1 MGYAVALGGK
11 GGTGKTTIAGL
22 LIRYMLNHGMKP
34 LLAIDADSNSNLNDV
49 LGVPLEQTLSEARE
63 EMKTSVPV
71 GMTKDIFMEMKVEQA
86 LVETEGFDLIAMGRP
101 EGPGC
106 YCAANNLL
114 SSLIDRLIG
123 NYPFIVIDNE
133 AGMEHFSRLTQKDID
148 LLMLVSDPSRRGLSA
163 ACRIAELVKTLPMR
177 VSQIVLVI
185 NQVREEPESWPEDVQ
200 RVFGKEKIACL
211 PADPLISKFDLE
223 GKPTVML
230 PDDALVVRAA
240 EQLFDR
246 IFNTGINWSN
256 HILAALLLKQK
267 RRRGCFLCAARC

>member
-1 MGYAVALGGK
+1 LEVDLGYAIALGGK

-22 LIRYMLNHGMKP
+22 LIRYMLNHDMKP
-34 LLAIDADSNSNLNDV
+34 LLAIDADSNSNLNEV
-49 LGVPLEQTLSEARE
+49 LGVPLEDTLSDARE

-86 LVETEGFDLIAMGRP
+86 LVEANGFDLIAMGRP

-114 SSLIDRLIG
+114 SSLIDRLIE

-148 LLMLVSDPSRRGLSA
+148 LLILVSDPSRRGLSA
-163 ACRIAELVKTLPMR
+163 ACKIAELVKTLPMR
-177 VSQIVLVI
+177 VSKIVLVI
-185 NQVREEPESWPEDVQ
+185 NQVKEEPGIWPEDVQ
-200 RVFGKEKIACL
+200 RIFGKDSICSL
-211 PADPLISKFDLE
+211 PADPLVSKFDLE

-230 PDDALVVRAA
+230 PDEALVRKAA
-240 EQLFDR
+240 DEMFAR
-246 IFNTGINWSN
+246 IFVD
-256 HILAALLLKQK
+256 AD
-267 RRRGCFLCAARC
+267 

>member
-49 LGVPLEQTLSEARE
+49 LGVPLEQTLSDARE

-71 GMTKDIFMEMKVEQA
+71 GMTKDVFMEMKVEQA
-86 LVETEGFDLIAMGRP
+86 LVETEGFDLVAMGRP

-114 SSLIDRLIG
+114 SSLIDRLIE

-148 LLMLVSDPSRRGLSA
+148 LLIVVSDPSRRGLSA

-185 NQVREEPESWPEDVQ
+185 NQVR
-200 RVFGKEKIACL
+200 
-211 PADPLISKFDLE
+211 
-223 GKPTVML
+223 
-230 PDDALVVRAA
+230 
-240 EQLFDR
+240 
-246 IFNTGINWSN
+246 SN
-256 HILAALLLKQK
+256 GPSSPSTND
-267 RRRGCFLCAARC
+267 RRRMNKPPMRPNTTTASASPPVTRAWARTTPSGFGAASTSAVARGTCPPDGPPLRGPASPDRLVQNPNH